1 MKHRLILFLL
11 FLILI
16 VVILIVARFIG
27 ANMMHGKI
35 TEAVQSNDMIRLEK
49 LCKNPISSV
58 NFPYAIVDF
67 WSAITDSTPLD
78 YPLETAIQND
88 NVDAVKILLEH
99 GAKPNKKHKFSGN
112 KTGCLEMAIAF
123 GNTEI
128 VQTLLE
134 HGAKTDFAPRAL
146 GIYVQNIYNG
156 VDTKEGFSKMYQLLV
171 ENDILEENEK
181 EKGEL
186 FLTVARYNH
195 LEIAEYLMDCQNYS
209 VQYHN
214 SDGQTALHI
223 CCKSAYGRG
232 KYEFAEYLLAKGIDP
247 KETDTFGKTAYDYAV
262 ENGYTELAELLKP

>member
-1 MKHRLILFLL
+1 MCT
-11 FLILI
+11 
-16 VVILIVARFIG
+16 
-27 ANMMHGKI
+27 KI
-35 TEAVQSNDMIRLEK
+35 TEAIQSNNMIRLEK

-67 WSAITDSTPLD
+67 WSAITDSIPLD
-78 YPLETAIQND
+78 YPLETAIRND

-99 GAKPNKKHKFSGN
+99 GAKPNRKHKFSVS

-123 GNTEI
+123 GDTEI
-128 VQTLLE
+128 VQILLE
-134 HGAKTDFAPRAL
+134 HEAKTDFASRAL
-146 GIYVQNIYNG
+146 GSYLQNFHNG
-156 VDTKEGFSKMYQLLV
+156 ADTTEGFSKMYQLLSG
-171 ENDILEENEK
+171 NDILGDDEK

-223 CCKSAYGRG
+223 CCKSAYSKG
-232 KYEFAEYLLAKGIDP
+232 KYEFAEYLLSKGIDTQ
-247 KETDTFGKTAYDYAV
+247 KADTFGKTAYDYAV